1 VAKGASVQ
9 LKGWMGATVKK
20 RRAAGAAAGVMFLAI
35 GGCVTTEQ
43 NIVLSTTFDPKEAAF
58 IHKTGTGRIDGQAF
72 MRQVGGQVVTA
83 AGESVVLLPSVSYT
97 DEIVAAAK
105 AAEARGPYAPKP
117 KLEADPALKEYAKVT
132 QADAT
137 GNFSFDRLG
146 PGEYYLYTTV
156 KWGVPTRHG
165 INNQGGEL
173 VERVSLGKGE
183 QRRVIMTR

>member
-1 VAKGASVQ
+1 
-9 LKGWMGATVKK
+9 
-20 RRAAGAAAGVMFLAI
+20 MFLAV

-146 PGEYYLYTTV
+146 AWRVLPLYHGEVGRSDTT
-156 KWGVPTRHG
+156 G